1 MTKIQACAGVIVRC
15 AVSTLATRG
24 VSYAQVV
31 AKQAMDSNGAP
42 QYRAGQMTFPNSIG
56 IDTWGNVY
64 VGEVDMGKRIQ
75 KFAPV
80 LTGR

>member
-24 VSYAQVV
+24 VSDAQVV

-56 IDTWGNVY
+56 IDTRGNV
-64 VGEVDMGKRIQ
+64 
-75 KFAPV
+75 
-80 LTGR
+80 